1 MLDAYPL
8 LSKGRVSL
16 LERFS
21 QVLSLLSQAH
31 SAAHFYEDLS
41 RQCDA
46 ALAQQG
52 LRRTDL
58 LRIAYDQLT
67 REL

>member
-1 MLDAYPL
+1 M
-8 LSKGRVSL
+8 
-16 LERFS
+16 
-21 QVLSLLSQAH
+21 
-31 SAAHFYEDLS
+31 AAHFYEDLS